1 MEKLTNQYKKRK
13 TAIESWERARISE
26 AEQGYLVKKDL
37 DILKKRTTQRL
48 EFGKKKTDNYR
59 SAVRELYKDYARRYR
74 ERQLNKF

>member
-1 MEKLTNQYKKRK
+1 MNKLTLQYKKRNE
-13 TAIESWERARISE
+13 AISNWEIARISE
-26 AEQGYLVKKDL
+26 AEKGYMAKKDL

-59 SAVRELYKDYARRYR
+59 SAVRELYKDYAKRYR

>member
-1 MEKLTNQYKKRK
+1 M
-13 TAIESWERARISE
+13 A
-26 AEQGYLVKKDL
+26 KKDL

-59 SAVRELYKDYARRYR
+59 SAVRELYKDYAKRYR